1 MRMFGVGGAPQ
12 ARRIQGK
19 VGEFSHTC
27 SPFMMN
33 CARCSSVVLI
43 LQIPFGANNGPQGFV
58 ESGPD
63 GPHRK
68 RVAAWWFTVGPT
80 HSGIGDLTV

>member
-1 MRMFGVGGAPQ
+1 M
-12 ARRIQGK
+12 ARK
-19 VGEFSHTC
+19 ALLN
-27 SPFMMN
+27 P
-33 CARCSSVVLI
+33 
-43 LQIPFGANNGPQGFV
+43 
-58 ESGPD
+58 PD